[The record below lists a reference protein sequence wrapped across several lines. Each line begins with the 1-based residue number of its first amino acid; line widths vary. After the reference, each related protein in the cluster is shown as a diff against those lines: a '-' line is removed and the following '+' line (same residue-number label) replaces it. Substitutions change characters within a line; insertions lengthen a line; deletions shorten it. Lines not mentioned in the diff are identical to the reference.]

1 MREIAQSG
9 QKIKVRLA
17 SNEEIDATI
26 VYKAQEQESD
36 ETLIVLKITSKVEKL
51 ISYRKIS
58 FDIIWWS
65 DNRT

>member
-1 MREIAQSG
+1 MHIIVRNG
-9 QKIKVRLA
+9 QKVKIRL
-17 SNEEIDATI
+17 STNEEITATI

-36 ETLIVLKITSKVEKL
+36 EVVIVLKITNNVENL

-65 DNRT
+65 DTRT